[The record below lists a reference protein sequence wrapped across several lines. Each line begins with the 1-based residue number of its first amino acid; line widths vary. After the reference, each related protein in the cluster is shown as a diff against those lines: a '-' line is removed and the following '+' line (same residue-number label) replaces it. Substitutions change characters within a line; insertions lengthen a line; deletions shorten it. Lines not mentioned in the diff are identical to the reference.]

1 MQTSLFCYL
10 KRAGG
15 LLKQGLIWRI
25 GDRLIAKICVWGGGE
40 ATAKES
46 ELVDLD
52 TRWWNLVL
60 IKEIFNIEEA
70 ATISKLPLGSY

>member
-1 MQTSLFCYL
+1 VC
-10 KRAGG
+10 
-15 LLKQGLIWRI
+15 
-25 GDRLIAKICVWGGGE
+25 GGGGV